1 MFLDLEKGGWNSSSS
16 SVCVCVC
23 VRARA
28 CVEGEEREQAMSTM
42 LTKKKKNRKVK
53 CNCRGDVDFGPES
66 IWKDIYIYIYVLA
79 WNAHGVFVGTLLEIS
94 SPLMSFENFNSF
106 FYAIN

>member
-1 MFLDLEKGGWNSSSS
+1 MYIYIYIFLYIIHTN
-16 SVCVCVC
+16 
-23 VRARA
+23 
-28 CVEGEEREQAMSTM
+28 
-42 LTKKKKNRKVK
+42 
-53 CNCRGDVDFGPES
+53 
-66 IWKDIYIYIYVLA
+66 IYIYIYMKTPWRKLSLVCRFNIALAYKYTACVPCWSDVETTWKRRVRVVLA